1 MSTQLFREKLKDFIV
16 NNGIIGTTAG
26 VIIALVSK
34 DLIMSLTND
43 IIFPSIILLLL
54 MLNIDSLNLILPDN
68 SKIDLLN
75 FLKQLFSWGVV
86 IVITYIFIKNIF
98 EKILSIDDIPKE
110 QELKEDSFI
119 SYHS

>member
-110 QELKEDSFI
+110 QELKEDSFV

>member
-75 FLKQLFSWGVV
+75 SLLSMAKA
-86 IVITYIFIKNIF
+86 IFFFIESSNKKIF
-98 EKILSIDDIPKE
+98 CGT
-110 QELKEDSFI
+110 
-119 SYHS
+119 

>member
-54 MLNIDSLNLILPDN
+54 RLNIDSLNLILPDN

-98 EKILSIDDIPKE
+98 EKILRIDDTPKH
-110 QELKEDSFI
+110 QELKEESFL
-119 SYHS
+119 SYNS